1 VPAKERI
8 QKVLSAQ
15 GIGSRREV
23 EAWIGAGRI
32 AVNGVPAVAGQAIGP
47 RDDVRLDGRRLRLRW
62 DVELLPQALVY
73 HRPAR
78 EGMRAAVEGSERST
92 FDRLP
97 RPASGRWVPVS
108 PMGLGEGGL
117 ELFVNDGA
125 LAASLMS
132 GADRLSSE
140 FSVRVRG
147 EFDESRITEV
157 VEAAARDPESNGR
170 IDELDFAG
178 GEAANRWARVVTT
191 GLRPRDLKRIFEH
204 CGIEANRILRL
215 RADLDGTFARTRRQ
229 QEAHRGGTRGA
240 GRRSRSEAV
249 PTHGRRQATPA
260 GSQAGL
266 PVAASYWQSKA
277 CPLIPVLSGPSRY
290 R

>member
-1 VPAKERI
+1 MPAKERI

-23 EAWIGAGRI
+23 EAWIEAGRI
-32 AVNGVPAVAGQAIGP
+32 TVNGVPAAPGQPIGP

-62 DVELLPQALVY
+62 DVELLPQGLVY

-97 RPASGRWVPVS
+97 RPGSGRWVPLS

-132 GADRLSSE
+132 GAERLSSE

-147 EFDESRITEV
+147 EFDESRIEEV
-157 VEAAARDPESNGR
+157 IDAAASDPESNGR
-170 IDELDFAG
+170 IDELEFAG

-191 GLRPRDLKRIFEH
+191 GLRPRDLKRIFER
-204 CGIEANRILRL
+204 CGIEANRILRTRFGPISMERSL
-215 RADLDGTFARTRRQ
+215 ARGVSRKLSPGELAALADAAGIKLPRPTGGGKPRRPAAKRTSRARRPTGSRKPAR
-229 QEAHRGGTRGA
+229 
-240 GRRSRSEAV
+240 
-249 PTHGRRQATPA
+249 
-260 GSQAGL
+260 
-266 PVAASYWQSKA
+266 
-277 CPLIPVLSGPSRY
+277 
-290 R
+290 